1 MQFLFLNNNIPKQ
14 ARKIDQIKELK
25 KEESFFFFFFTASY
39 EEKHGII
46 IGEFKSAVKLHFL
59 RSFVLNINQHI

>member
-1 MQFLFLNNNIPKQ
+1 MQFLFLNNNVPKQ

-25 KEESFFFFFFTASY
+25 KESFFFFTASY

-59 RSFVLNINQHI
+59 RLFVLNINQHI